1 MPGASMNKQQ
11 LSECGISDL
20 SDSDCALIID
30 VFYMKLQISWDF
42 HRQYSLDFIQN
53 GARNKIIQ

>member
-1 MPGASMNKQQ
+1 MNKQQ